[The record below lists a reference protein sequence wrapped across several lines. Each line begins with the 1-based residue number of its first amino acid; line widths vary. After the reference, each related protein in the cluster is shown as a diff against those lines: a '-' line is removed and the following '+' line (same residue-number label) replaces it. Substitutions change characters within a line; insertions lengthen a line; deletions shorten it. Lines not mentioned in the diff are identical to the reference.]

1 MKIGIVGKSR
11 YIDADALWNN
21 RPQIPKGKEGEW
33 VQGFEY
39 CRSIF
44 SKQIRKQIDHNSVDG
59 VEKRIIPIYA
69 VRKIHSENATHTHI
83 AWIKEKIAQ
92 DLADYLLKEG
102 FIHFSEDKQG
112 EAITICGL
120 FNIVDERSENGK

>member
-1 MKIGIVGKSR
+1 MSR
-11 YIDADALWNN
+11 YIDADKLWNN
-21 RPQIPKGKEGEW
+21 RPQLSEGKSIDYGA
-33 VQGFEY
+33 GFSE
-39 CRSIF
+39 CMWGF
-44 SKQIRKQIDHNSVDG
+44 SKQIKKQIEDCSVEG
-59 VEKRIIPIYA
+59 AEKSIIPICA

-83 AWIKEKIAQ
+83 DYIKEKIAQ